1 MPHEEPFYC
10 EARDPWTEAWEKA
23 DAMKLC
29 ARTVTHHYTKP
40 LDDTDEVRL
49 STVCARECPAYRYL
63 TFTGSKMLRLLKT
76 IQEWEG
82 GPIELEDESLRLV
95 KSLLIRAIE
104 DDLFGMGN

>member
-29 ARTVTHHYTKP
+29 ARTTTYKHIKEG
-40 LDDTDEVRL
+40 TDEVRL
-49 STVCARECPAYRYL
+49 STVCARACPAYRYL
-63 TFTGSKMLRLLKT
+63 TLGCSKMLRLLKT